1 MALSTFQYRPS
12 VIFPRKKRVAI
23 GSKTRRFE
31 IFFQQQQIES
41 RYSGFSSYERNL
53 QLIRI

>member
-1 MALSTFQYRPS
+1 MALSTFQYRSS
-12 VIFPRKKRVAI
+12 VIFPRKKRGTI
-23 GSKTRRFE
+23 GSKTRRFK
-31 IFFQQQQIES
+31 IFFQQQIES